1 MIETNPFYDLCVYR
15 RLASSKVNNA
25 GNSQVE
31 NAPSIYEM
39 SSGDNDIH
47 VYTEVNDQSEAT
59 STQPSP
65 VPHND
70 ITLIDNDLYQ

>member
-31 NAPSIYEM
+31 NAPNIYEM
-39 SSGDNDIH
+39 SSGDNDI
-47 VYTEVNDQSEAT
+47 YTEVNDQSEAT